1 MIPYHSLL
9 RYEVICDLLLIAPN
23 DEYAEACLIFYQIP
37 YCLNV
42 IINQLITWCTSLIIR
57 GAQLIF
63 SLIFA
68 IVPTRDMLYLCSDK
82 TT

>member
-9 RYEVICDLLLIAPN
+9 RYEVICGLILIAPN

-42 IINQLITWCTSLIIR
+42 IINQLVTWCASLIIR